1 MKKLVSKLIVFAISF
16 IIYGAVYSIAIEVA
30 KEAMPEKERMTA
42 IEALPIILFCSLF
55 TTLSYNDHE

>member
-1 MKKLVSKLIVFAISF
+1 MKRLISKLIVFAISF

-30 KEAMPEKERMTA
+30 KKVAPEKERMTA
-42 IEALPIILFCSLF
+42 KEALPLILFCSLA

>member
-1 MKKLVSKLIVFAISF
+1 MVFAISF

-30 KEAMPEKERMTA
+30 KEVAPEKERMTA
-42 IEALPIILFCSLF
+42 KEALPLILFCSLA

>member
-1 MKKLVSKLIVFAISF
+1 MKKLISKLIIFAISF

-30 KEAMPEKERMTA
+30 KETLPEKERMTA
-42 IEALPIILFCSLF
+42 EEALPIILFCALF

>member
-1 MKKLVSKLIVFAISF
+1 MKRLISKLIVFAISF

-30 KEAMPEKERMTA
+30 KETLPEKERMTA
-42 IEALPIILFCSLF
+42 EEALPIILFCVLF